1 MRVFAVRVTVIWLAI
16 SAFLAVGEASAQ
28 TSRRRVATAPQ
39 GRPRLARTMQVEPP
53 SGPEVPSGP
62 DQPFDEFAPPSQGGI
77 ETPGMEENPLGDE
90 TTAPP
95 TTGNGA
101 TAPTQAPP
109 ATLPIPEPEE
119 ELYEPF
125 AEDYDGRY
133 EATAGVPPNDFSKGA
148 LTQYSGPRDW
158 YADFSFVMY
167 TRNRPQRVNFAY
179 ETVVSS
185 GQTFFVPIFG
195 TEDMTYNFEPGARIT
210 LGRGLWVDAKQRD
223 HALELTY
230 VGTHDWN
237 QNWILDRAGGT
248 PLISGFPINGP
259 TTPFDQADRYTI
271 ETTSDMQSYE
281 LNYVIRRRL
290 ERDRLVY
297 SPSGVWRREAY
308 PGWRPAVSWGAR
320 FMSFDDDFIFRS
332 STNTGNTV
340 ASGEYRID
348 TRNNLVG
355 AQMKGELMYQ
365 TWRYSM
371 GVRGGAAGCIN
382 FSDVNAFLSA
392 QTTSTTVADIS
403 PRSLTLRNQNAA
415 VIGELG
421 LVMNYRLTDRLTVHA
436 GYDMFW
442 LGGMELA
449 PEQLTYNTNV
459 IAQQKDSGFV
469 MVQGGTLGFEL
480 SW

>member
-1 MRVFAVRVTVIWLAI
+1 MRVFGVRAAVIWLAI
-16 SAFLAVGEASAQ
+16 SAFLTVQEASAQ
-28 TSRRRVATAPQ
+28 PSRGRVTRAPA
-39 GRPRLARTMQVEPP
+39 GRPRMARALQPTQ
-53 SGPEVPSGP
+53 SPSGP
-62 DQPFDEFAPPSQGGI
+62 DIPSGPDEGFDQFMPPSEGGF
-77 ETPGMEENPLGDE
+77 ETPPMDDEAMPEESAG
-90 TTAPP
+90 PP
-95 TTGNGA
+95 AMGNGA
-101 TAPTQAPP
+101 TARPAPP
-109 ATLPIPEPEE
+109 SALREAPVEE
-119 ELYEPF
+119 ELYEPLVP
-125 AEDYDGRY
+125 DYDGRY
-133 EATAGVPPNDFSKGA
+133 EATMGVPPNDMSKGA
-148 LTQYSGPRDW
+148 ITQYSGPRDW
-158 YADFSFVMY
+158 YADLSFVMY
-167 TRNRPQRVNFAY
+167 TRNRPQRTNFAY

-195 TEDMTYNFEPGARIT
+195 TEDMGYSFEPGARIT

-230 VGTHDWN
+230 IGTHSWN
-237 QNWILDRAGGT
+237 ENWIIDRAGGT

-259 TTPFDQADRYTI
+259 VTPFDQADRYTL

-308 PGWRPAVSWGAR
+308 PGWRPAISFGAR
-320 FMSFDDDFIFRS
+320 YLSFDDEFDYFS
-332 STNTGNTV
+332 STNSGTTI
-340 ASGEYRID
+340 ASGEYRIED
-348 TRNNLVG
+348 RNSLVG
-355 AQMKGELMYQ
+355 AQIKGELMYQ

-382 FSDVNAFLSA
+382 FSEVNAFLTG

-403 PRSLTLRNQNAA
+403 PRSLTLRNQDAA

-421 LVMNYRLTDRLTVHA
+421 LIMNYRLTDRLTVHA

-442 LGGMELA
+442 LGGLSLA
-449 PEQLTYNTNV
+449 PEQLTYNVNV
-459 IAQQKDSGFV
+459 IAQQKNTGFT